1 MKIFNQAIPYNNF
14 ILSQFY
20 DKIKRKYE
28 TKCSRRKNMKT
39 ISKKRG
45 LFILGVGICF
55 AVAALSIFLEKL
67 IPGELLGA
75 SIIALFMGTMINR
88 FFHPKWIQPA
98 LKFASKKIL
107 KVAIILLG
115 ASLSV
120 STIMSVGKMTFF
132 VMIFTFAMCFGG
144 GYFVRKIFGLNW
156 KLSNLISAGTGIC
169 GGSAIAAI
177 APVIDADDK
186 DVAFAMSSTFL
197 FDMLM
202 IALYPLMG
210 KALGMTD
217 IAYGIWAGTSVN
229 DTASVVASGYAFS
242 EIAGDFAT
250 MVKLTRTIAI
260 IPTVLVFAW
269 ISTRMKQKE
278 LKAANNGKKVNIV
291 KIIPWFIGG
300 FLLLAII
307 NSIGFLPIAVSG
319 FLKQASKFLMVTALA
334 AIGLGTSITDF
345 KKAGLKP
352 MFYGITIDTLVT
364 LTALAVIWC
373 MGLM

>member
-1 MKIFNQAIPYNNF
+1 
-14 ILSQFY
+14 
-20 DKIKRKYE
+20 
-28 TKCSRRKNMKT
+28 MKT
-39 ISKKRG
+39 KNRRRYIMESKAKNRG
-45 LFILGVGICF
+45 MFILGVAICF
-55 AVAALSIFLEKL
+55 SVAGLSVFVEKL

-75 SIIALFMGTMINR
+75 SIIALFMGTIINS
-88 FFHPKWIQPA
+88 FFHPTWMKPA
-98 LKFASKKIL
+98 LKFTSKKVL
-107 KVAIILLG
+107 KVAIVLLG
-115 ASLSV
+115 ASLSIN
-120 STIMSVGKMTFF
+120 TIMSVGKMTFF

-144 GYFVRKIFGLNW
+144 GYFIRKLFGLNW

-186 DVAFAMSSTFL
+186 DIAFAMSSTFL
-197 FDMLM
+197 FDMVM
-202 IALYPLMG
+202 VALYPLMG
-210 KALGMTD
+210 KALCMSD

-260 IPTVLVFAW
+260 IPTVLVFAY
-269 ISTRMKQKE
+269 IGTRIKQKQ
-278 LKAANNGKKVNIV
+278 LKEESHGQKVNLM

-300 FLLLAII
+300 FLLLAVL
-307 NSIGFLPIAVSG
+307 NSVGCIPVTVSG
-319 FLKQASKFLMVTALA
+319 IIKGTSKFLMVTALA

-364 LTALAVIWC
+364 LTALVVIWC

>member
-1 MKIFNQAIPYNNF
+1 MQ
-14 ILSQFY
+14 
-20 DKIKRKYE
+20 
-28 TKCSRRKNMKT
+28 TKTKDHGM
-39 ISKKRG
+39 
-45 LFILGVGICF
+45 FILGVAICF
-55 AVAALSIFLEKL
+55 AVAGLSVLVENL

-75 SIIALFMGTMINR
+75 SIIALFMGTIINS
-88 FFHPKWIQPA
+88 FFHPAWMKPA
-98 LKFASKKIL
+98 LKFTSKKIL
-107 KVAIILLG
+107 KAAIVLLG

-120 STIMSVGKMTFF
+120 NTILSVGKMTFF

-144 GYFVRKIFGLNW
+144 GFFIRKLFGLNW

-169 GGSAIAAI
+169 GGSAVAAI

-186 DVAFAMSSTFL
+186 DIAFAMSSTFL
-197 FDMLM
+197 FDMVM

-210 KALGMTD
+210 KALGMSD

-242 EIAGDFAT
+242 EAAGDFAT

-260 IPTVLVFAW
+260 IPTVLVFAY
-269 ISTRMKQKE
+269 IGTRIKQKE
-278 LKAANNGKKVNIV
+278 MKAANNGQKVNLM

-300 FLLLAII
+300 FLLLAIL
-307 NSIGFLPIAVSG
+307 NSAHCIPAAVSG
-319 FLKQASKFLMVTALA
+319 IMKSTSKFLMVSALA

-345 KKAGLKP
+345 KKAGLAP

-364 LTALAVIWC
+364 LTALVVIWC

>member
-1 MKIFNQAIPYNNF
+1 MNA
-14 ILSQFY
+14 
-20 DKIKRKYE
+20 
-28 TKCSRRKNMKT
+28 
-39 ISKKRG
+39 KKPG
-45 LFILGVGICF
+45 LFLLGVAICV
-55 AVAALSIFLEKL
+55 AVAALSVLLEHL
-67 IPGELLGA
+67 IPGGLLGA
-75 SIIALFMGTMINR
+75 SIIALFMGTAINS
-88 FFHPKWIQPA
+88 FFHPDWMKPA
-98 LKFASKKIL
+98 LKFTSKKIL
-107 KVAIILLG
+107 KLAIILLG

-120 STIMSVGKMTFF
+120 NVIMSVGKMTFF

-177 APVIDADDK
+177 SPVIDADDK
-186 DVAFAMSSTFL
+186 DIAFAMSSTFL
-197 FDMLM
+197 FDMVM
-202 IALYPLMG
+202 IALYPIMG
-210 KALGMTD
+210 RLLGMSD

-242 EIAGDFAT
+242 EAAGDFAT

-269 ISTRMKQKE
+269 IGTRMKQKE
-278 LKAANNGKKVNIV
+278 LQTAGGKKVNIV
-291 KIIPWFIGG
+291 KVIPWFICG
-300 FLLLAII
+300 FLALAIV
-307 NSIGFLPIAVSG
+307 NSIGLIPAAVSG
-319 FLKQASKFLMVTALA
+319 ILKSSSKFLMVTALA

-345 KKAGLKP
+345 KKAGLAP

>member
-1 MKIFNQAIPYNNF
+1 MNPK
-14 ILSQFY
+14 
-20 DKIKRKYE
+20 
-28 TKCSRRKNMKT
+28 TKERLRF
-39 ISKKRG
+39 
-45 LFILGVGICF
+45 LLGVVICF
-55 AVAALSIFLEKL
+55 AVAGVSVLLEEL
-67 IPGELLGA
+67 IPGGLLGA
-75 SIIALFMGTMINR
+75 SIIALFMGTIINS
-88 FFHPKWIQPA
+88 FFHPAWIKPA
-98 LKFASKKIL
+98 LKFTSKKIL
-107 KVAIILLG
+107 KAAIILLG

-144 GYFVRKIFGLNW
+144 GYLVRKIFGLNW

-186 DVAFAMSSTFL
+186 DIAFAMSSTFL
-197 FDMLM
+197 FDMAM

-210 KALGMTD
+210 KALGMSD

-242 EIAGDFAT
+242 EAAGDFAT

-269 ISTRMKQKE
+269 IGVRMKKKE
-278 LKAANNGKKVNIV
+278 MQTSGDGKRVNMM

-300 FLLLAII
+300 FLLLAIV
-307 NSIGFLPIAVSG
+307 NSIGLIPVVVSG
-319 FLKQASKFLMVTALA
+319 VMKTTSKFLMVTALA
-334 AIGLGTSITDF
+334 AIGLSTSITDF

-364 LTALAVIWC
+364 LTALTVIWC

>member
-1 MKIFNQAIPYNNF
+1 MTPK
-14 ILSQFY
+14 
-20 DKIKRKYE
+20 
-28 TKCSRRKNMKT
+28 TKERL
-39 ISKKRG
+39 
-45 LFILGVGICF
+45 LFLLGIAICF
-55 AVAALSIFLEKL
+55 AVAGLSVLLEKL

-75 SIIALFMGTMINR
+75 SIIALFMGTIVNS

-98 LKFASKKIL
+98 LKFTSKKIL
-107 KVAIILLG
+107 KAAIILLG

-120 STIMSVGKMTFF
+120 STILSVGKMTFF

-144 GYFVRKIFGLNW
+144 GYFIRKLFGLNW

-169 GGSAIAAI
+169 GGSAVAAI

-186 DVAFAMSSTFL
+186 DIAFAMSSTFL
-197 FDMLM
+197 FDMVM

-210 KALGMTD
+210 KALGMSD

-242 EIAGDFAT
+242 EAAGDFAT

-269 ISTRMKQKE
+269 IGVRMKKKE
-278 LKAANNGKKVNIV
+278 MQTSSGGKKVNMM

-300 FLLLAII
+300 FLLLAIA
-307 NSIGFLPIAVSG
+307 NSIGFIPAAVSG
-319 FLKQASKFLMVTALA
+319 IMKTASKFLMVTALA
-334 AIGLGTSITDF
+334 AIGLSTSITDF

-364 LTALAVIWC
+364 LTALVVIWC

>member
-1 MKIFNQAIPYNNF
+1 MQ
-14 ILSQFY
+14 
-20 DKIKRKYE
+20 
-28 TKCSRRKNMKT
+28 TKTKE
-39 ISKKRG
+39 RG
-45 LFILGVGICF
+45 SFILGVTICF
-55 AVAALSIFLEKL
+55 AVAALSVLAEKM

-75 SIIALFMGTMINR
+75 SIIALFMGTIINS
-88 FFHPKWIQPA
+88 FFHPAWMKPA
-98 LKFASKKIL
+98 LKFTSKKVL
-107 KVAIILLG
+107 KVAIVLLG

-120 STIMSVGKMTFF
+120 STILSVGKMTFF
-132 VMIFTFAMCFGG
+132 VMLFTFAMCFGG
-144 GYFVRKIFGLNW
+144 GYFIRKIFGLNW

-186 DVAFAMSSTFL
+186 DIAFAMSSTFL
-197 FDMLM
+197 FDMVM

-210 KALGMTD
+210 KALGMSD

-242 EIAGDFAT
+242 EVAGDFAT

-260 IPTVLVFAW
+260 IPTVLVFAY
-269 ISTRMKQKE
+269 IGTRIKQKE
-278 LKAANNGKKVNIV
+278 LKAANNGRKVDLM

-300 FLLLAII
+300 FLLLAIF
-307 NSIGFLPIAVSG
+307 NSIGFIPIAASTVMKST
-319 FLKQASKFLMVTALA
+319 SKFLMVSALA
-334 AIGLGTSITDF
+334 AIGLSTSITDF
-345 KKAGLKP
+345 KKAGLAP

-364 LTALAVIWC
+364 LTALGVIWC

>member
-1 MKIFNQAIPYNNF
+1 MKP
-14 ILSQFY
+14 
-20 DKIKRKYE
+20 K
-28 TKCSRRKNMKT
+28 TKDRLMF
-39 ISKKRG
+39 
-45 LFILGVGICF
+45 LLGVAICF
-55 AVAALSIFLEKL
+55 AVAGVSVWLEEL
-67 IPGELLGA
+67 IPGGLLGA
-75 SIIALFMGTMINR
+75 SIIALFMGTIINS
-88 FFHPKWIQPA
+88 FFHPAWIKPA
-98 LKFASKKIL
+98 LKFTSKRIL
-107 KVAIILLG
+107 KTAIVLLG
-115 ASLSV
+115 ASLSI

-144 GYFVRKIFGLNW
+144 GYFIRKLFGLNW

-169 GGSAIAAI
+169 GGSAVAAI

-186 DVAFAMSSTFL
+186 DIAFAMSSTFL
-197 FDMLM
+197 FDMVM

-210 KALGMTD
+210 KALGMSD

-242 EIAGDFAT
+242 EAAGDFAT

-269 ISTRMKQKE
+269 IGVRVKKKE
-278 LKAANNGKKVNIV
+278 MQASGDGKKVNMM

-307 NSIGFLPIAVSG
+307 NSVGWIPADVSG
-319 FLKQASKFLMVTALA
+319 VIKSTSKFLMVTALA
-334 AIGLGTSITDF
+334 AIGLNTSLVDF
-345 KKAGLKP
+345 KKAGLAP
-352 MFYGITIDTLVT
+352 MFYGVTMDTLVT
-364 LTALAVIWC
+364 LTALGVIWC

>member
-1 MKIFNQAIPYNNF
+1 MQ
-14 ILSQFY
+14 
-20 DKIKRKYE
+20 
-28 TKCSRRKNMKT
+28 TKNKE
-39 ISKKRG
+39 RG
-45 LFILGVGICF
+45 AFILGVAICF
-55 AVAALSIFLEKL
+55 AVAALSVLAEKM

-75 SIIALFMGTMINR
+75 SIIALFMGTIINS
-88 FFHPKWIQPA
+88 FFHPAWMKPA
-98 LKFASKKIL
+98 LKFTSKKVL
-107 KVAIILLG
+107 KVAIVLLG

-120 STIMSVGKMTFF
+120 STILSVGKMTFF
-132 VMIFTFAMCFGG
+132 VMLFTFAMCFGG
-144 GYFVRKIFGLNW
+144 GYFIRKIFGLNW

-186 DVAFAMSSTFL
+186 DIAFAMSSTFL
-197 FDMLM
+197 FDMVM

-210 KALGMTD
+210 KALGMSD

-242 EIAGDFAT
+242 EVAGDFAT

-260 IPTVLVFAW
+260 IPTVLVFAY
-269 ISTRMKQKE
+269 IGTRIKQKE
-278 LKAANNGKKVNIV
+278 LKAANNGRKVDLM

-300 FLLLAII
+300 FLLLAIF
-307 NSIGFLPIAVSG
+307 NSVGFIPIAASAVMKST
-319 FLKQASKFLMVTALA
+319 SKFLMVSALA
-334 AIGLGTSITDF
+334 AIGLSTSFTDF
-345 KKAGLKP
+345 KKAGLAP

-364 LTALAVIWC
+364 LTALGVIWC

>member
-1 MKIFNQAIPYNNF
+1 MNPK
-14 ILSQFY
+14 
-20 DKIKRKYE
+20 
-28 TKCSRRKNMKT
+28 TKSRAT
-39 ISKKRG
+39 
-45 LFILGVGICF
+45 FVLGVAICF
-55 AVAALSIFLEKL
+55 AVAALSVFLEKL

-75 SIIALFMGTMINR
+75 SIIALFAGTIINS
-88 FFHPKWIQPA
+88 FFHPAWIKPA
-98 LKFASKKIL
+98 LKFTSKKIL
-107 KVAIILLG
+107 KAAIILLG

-144 GYFVRKIFGLNW
+144 GYFVRKVFGLNW
-156 KLSNLISAGTGIC
+156 KLGNLISAGTGIC

-186 DVAFAMSSTFL
+186 DIAFAMSSTFL
-197 FDMLM
+197 FDMVM

-210 KALGMTD
+210 KALGMSD

-242 EIAGDFAT
+242 EAAGDFAT

-260 IPTVLVFAW
+260 IPTVLVFAY
-269 ISTRMKQKE
+269 IGTRIKQKE
-278 LKAANNGKKVNIV
+278 MKAENNGQKVNLV
-291 KIIPWFIGG
+291 KIVPWFIGG
-300 FLLLAII
+300 FLLLAVL
-307 NSIGFLPIAVSG
+307 NSIGFIPAAVSG
-319 FLKQASKFLMVTALA
+319 IMKSTSKFLMVTALA

-345 KKAGLKP
+345 KKAGLSP
-352 MFYGITIDTLVT
+352 MFYGITVDTLVT
-364 LTALAVIWC
+364 LTALIVIWC

>member
-1 MKIFNQAIPYNNF
+1 MNSK
-14 ILSQFY
+14 
-20 DKIKRKYE
+20 
-28 TKCSRRKNMKT
+28 TKECL
-39 ISKKRG
+39 
-45 LFILGVGICF
+45 LFLFGVAICF
-55 AVAALSIFLEKL
+55 AVAGVSVFLEEQ
-67 IPGELLGA
+67 IPGGLMGA
-75 SIIALFMGTMINR
+75 SIIALFMGTIINS
-88 FFHPKWIQPA
+88 FFHPAWMKPA
-98 LKFASKKIL
+98 LKFTSKRIL
-107 KVAIILLG
+107 KAAIVLLG

-132 VMIFTFAMCFGG
+132 VMIFTFAMCFGA
-144 GYFVRKIFGLNW
+144 GYFIRKPFGLNW

-169 GGSAIAAI
+169 GGSAVAAI

-186 DVAFAMSSTFL
+186 DIAFAMSSTFL
-197 FDMLM
+197 FDMVM

-210 KALGMTD
+210 KALGMSD

-242 EIAGDFAT
+242 EAAGDFAT

-269 ISTRMKQKE
+269 IGTRIKQKE
-278 LKAANNGKKVNIV
+278 LKTAGDGKKVNLM

-300 FLLLAII
+300 FLLLAMI
-307 NSIGFLPIAVSG
+307 NSAGLIPSNVSAIM
-319 FLKQASKFLMVTALA
+319 KATSKFLMVTALA
-334 AIGLGTSITDF
+334 AIGLNTSLLDF
-345 KKAGLKP
+345 KNAGLKP

-364 LTALAVIWC
+364 LTALVVIWC

>member
-1 MKIFNQAIPYNNF
+1 MQ
-14 ILSQFY
+14 
-20 DKIKRKYE
+20 
-28 TKCSRRKNMKT
+28 TKNKECCA
-39 ISKKRG
+39 
-45 LFILGVGICF
+45 FILGVAICF
-55 AVAALSIFLEKL
+55 AIAALSVLAEKM

-75 SIIALFMGTMINR
+75 SIIALFMGTIINS
-88 FFHPKWIQPA
+88 FFHPAWMKPA
-98 LKFASKKIL
+98 LKFTSKKVL
-107 KVAIILLG
+107 KVAIVLLG

-120 STIMSVGKMTFF
+120 STILSVGKMTFF
-132 VMIFTFAMCFGG
+132 VMLFTFAMCFGG
-144 GYFVRKIFGLNW
+144 GYFIRKIFGLNW

-186 DVAFAMSSTFL
+186 DIAFAMSSTFL
-197 FDMLM
+197 FDMVM

-210 KALGMTD
+210 KALGMSD

-242 EIAGDFAT
+242 EVAGDFAT

-260 IPTVLVFAW
+260 IPTVLVFAY
-269 ISTRMKQKE
+269 IGTRIKQKE
-278 LKAANNGKKVNIV
+278 LKAANNGRKVDLM

-300 FLLLAII
+300 FLLLAIF
-307 NSIGFLPIAVSG
+307 NSVGFIPIAASAVMKST
-319 FLKQASKFLMVTALA
+319 SKFLMVSALA
-334 AIGLGTSITDF
+334 AIGLSTSITDF
-345 KKAGLKP
+345 KKAGLAP

-364 LTALAVIWC
+364 LTALGVIWC

>member
-1 MKIFNQAIPYNNF
+1 MQA
-14 ILSQFY
+14 
-20 DKIKRKYE
+20 KA
-28 TKCSRRKNMKT
+28 KT
-39 ISKKRG
+39 SG
-45 LFILGVGICF
+45 LFLLGVAICF
-55 AVAALSIFLEKL
+55 AVAGLSVAVEAL

-75 SIIALFMGTMINR
+75 SIIALFMGTIINS
-88 FFHPKWIQPA
+88 FFHPTWIKPA
-98 LKFASKKIL
+98 LKFTSKKIL

-120 STIMSVGKMTFF
+120 GTIMSVGSMTFF

-144 GYFVRKIFGLNW
+144 GYFVRKLFGLNW

-169 GGSAIAAI
+169 GGSAVAAI

-197 FDMLM
+197 FDMVM
-202 IALYPLMG
+202 VALYPLMG
-210 KALGMTD
+210 SALGMSD
-217 IAYGIWAGTSVN
+217 VAYGIWAGTSVN
-229 DTASVVASGYAFS
+229 DTASVVAAGYAFS
-242 EIAGDFAT
+242 DAAGDFAT

-260 IPTVLVFAW
+260 IPTVLVFAY
-269 ISTRMKQKE
+269 ISTRIKQKE
-278 LKAANNGKKVNIV
+278 LKAANNGQKVNLM

-300 FLLLAII
+300 FLLLAGL
-307 NSIGFLPIAVSG
+307 NSVGCIPVAVSG
-319 FLKQASKFLMVTALA
+319 VMKGASKFLMVTALA
-334 AIGLGTSITDF
+334 AIGLGTSLADF

-364 LTALAVIWC
+364 ITALVVIRC

>member
-1 MKIFNQAIPYNNF
+1 MKP
-14 ILSQFY
+14 
-20 DKIKRKYE
+20 K
-28 TKCSRRKNMKT
+28 TKDRL
-39 ISKKRG
+39 
-45 LFILGVGICF
+45 LFWLGVAICF
-55 AVAALSIFLEKL
+55 AVAALSVLVEKL

-75 SIIALFMGTMINR
+75 SIIALFMGTIINS
-88 FFHPKWIQPA
+88 FFHPAWMKPA

-107 KVAIILLG
+107 KAAIVLLG
-115 ASLSV
+115 ASLSIR
-120 STIMSVGKMTFF
+120 TIMSVGQMTFF

-144 GYFVRKIFGLNW
+144 GYFIRKLFGLNW

-169 GGSAIAAI
+169 GGSAVAAI

-186 DVAFAMSSTFL
+186 DIAFAMSSTFL
-197 FDMLM
+197 FDMVM

-242 EIAGDFAT
+242 EAAGDFAT

-269 ISTRMKQKE
+269 IGVRMKKKE
-278 LKAANNGKKVNIV
+278 MQATGDGKKVNMMR
-291 KIIPWFIGG
+291 IIPWFIGG
-300 FLLLAII
+300 FLLLAVL
-307 NSIGFLPIAVSG
+307 NSIGSIPVAVAAGMKST
-319 FLKQASKFLMVTALA
+319 SKFLMVTALA
-334 AIGLGTSITDF
+334 AIGLNTSLLDF

-364 LTALAVIWC
+364 LTALVVIWC

>member
-1 MKIFNQAIPYNNF
+1 MNPK
-14 ILSQFY
+14 
-20 DKIKRKYE
+20 
-28 TKCSRRKNMKT
+28 TKERLRF
-39 ISKKRG
+39 
-45 LFILGVGICF
+45 LLGVVICF
-55 AVAALSIFLEKL
+55 AVAGVSVLLEEL
-67 IPGELLGA
+67 IPGGLLGA
-75 SIIALFMGTMINR
+75 SIIALFMGTIINS
-88 FFHPKWIQPA
+88 FFHPAWIKPA
-98 LKFASKKIL
+98 LKFTSKKIL
-107 KVAIILLG
+107 KAAIILLG

-144 GYFVRKIFGLNW
+144 GYLVRKIFGLNW

-186 DVAFAMSSTFL
+186 DIAFAMSSTFL
-197 FDMLM
+197 FDMAM

-210 KALGMTD
+210 KALGMSD

-242 EIAGDFAT
+242 EAAGDFAT

-269 ISTRMKQKE
+269 IGVRMKKKE
-278 LKAANNGKKVNIV
+278 MQTSDDGKKVNMM

-300 FLLLAII
+300 FLLLAIV
-307 NSIGFLPIAVSG
+307 NSIGLIPVVVSG
-319 FLKQASKFLMVTALA
+319 VMKTTSKFLMVTALA
-334 AIGLGTSITDF
+334 AIGLSTSITDF

>member
-1 MKIFNQAIPYNNF
+1 MSPK
-14 ILSQFY
+14 
-20 DKIKRKYE
+20 
-28 TKCSRRKNMKT
+28 TKDHL
-39 ISKKRG
+39 
-45 LFILGVGICF
+45 LFALGVAICF
-55 AVAALSIFLEKL
+55 ALAALSVLLENL
-67 IPGELLGA
+67 IPGGLLGA
-75 SIIALFMGTMINR
+75 SIIALFAGTIINS
-88 FFHPKWIQPA
+88 FFHPAWIKPA
-98 LKFASKKIL
+98 LKFTSKRIL
-107 KVAIILLG
+107 KAAIVLLG

-120 STIMSVGKMTFF
+120 STIVSVGKMTFF

-144 GYFVRKIFGLNW
+144 GFFVRKLFGLNW

-169 GGSAIAAI
+169 GGSAVAAI

-186 DVAFAMSSTFL
+186 DIAFALSSTFL
-197 FDMLM
+197 FDMVM

-210 KALGMTD
+210 KALGMSD

-242 EIAGDFAT
+242 EAAGDFAT

-269 ISTRMKQKE
+269 IGVRMKKKE
-278 LKAANNGKKVNIV
+278 MQSSGGTKVNMV

-300 FLLLAII
+300 FLLLAIA
-307 NSIGFLPIAVSG
+307 NSVGLIPAAASG
-319 FLKQASKFLMVTALA
+319 VMKTASKFLMVTALA
-334 AIGLGTSITDF
+334 AIGLNTSLTDF

-352 MFYGITIDTLVT
+352 MFYGVTIDTLVT
-364 LTALAVIWC
+364 LTALGVIWC

>member
-1 MKIFNQAIPYNNF
+1 M
-14 ILSQFY
+14 
-20 DKIKRKYE
+20 
-28 TKCSRRKNMKT
+28 
-39 ISKKRG
+39 
-45 LFILGVGICF
+45 LFILGVAICF
-55 AVAALSIFLEKL
+55 AVAALSVLVEKL

-75 SIIALFMGTMINR
+75 SIIALFMGTIINS
-88 FFHPKWIQPA
+88 FFHPAWMKPA

-107 KVAIILLG
+107 KAAIVLLG
-115 ASLSV
+115 ASLSIR
-120 STIMSVGKMTFF
+120 TIMSVGQMTFF

-144 GYFVRKIFGLNW
+144 GYFIRKMFGLNW

-169 GGSAIAAI
+169 GGSAVAAI

-186 DVAFAMSSTFL
+186 DIAFAMSSTFL
-197 FDMLM
+197 FDMVM

-242 EIAGDFAT
+242 EAAGDFAT

-269 ISTRMKQKE
+269 IGVRMKKKE
-278 LKAANNGKKVNIV
+278 MQATGDGKKVNMM

-300 FLLLAII
+300 FLLLAVL
-307 NSIGFLPIAVSG
+307 NSVGCIPVAVAAGIKST
-319 FLKQASKFLMVTALA
+319 SKFLMVTALA
-334 AIGLGTSITDF
+334 AIGLSTSITDF

-364 LTALAVIWC
+364 LTALVVIWC

>member
-1 MKIFNQAIPYNNF
+1 MKKNLN
-14 ILSQFY
+14 SQ
-20 DKIKRKYE
+20 
-28 TKCSRRKNMKT
+28 
-39 ISKKRG
+39 G
-45 LFILGVGICF
+45 LFVLGIGICF
-55 AVAALSIFLEKL
+55 LVAFLSILLERL

-75 SIIALFMGTMINR
+75 SIIALFMGTAINS
-88 FFHPKWIQPA
+88 FFHPAWIKPA
-98 LKFASKKIL
+98 LKFTSKKIL
-107 KVAIILLG
+107 KGAIILLG

-120 STIMSVGKMTFF
+120 STILSVGKMTFF
-132 VMIFTFAMCFGG
+132 VMLFTFAMCFGG
-144 GYFVRKIFGLNW
+144 GYFIRKLFKLNW

-169 GGSAIAAI
+169 GGSAVAAI

-186 DVAFAMSSTFL
+186 DIAFAMSSTFL
-197 FDMLM
+197 FDMVM

-242 EIAGDFAT
+242 EAAGDFAT

-260 IPTVLVFAW
+260 IPTVLVFAY
-269 ISTRMKQKE
+269 IGIRVKRKE
-278 LKAANNGKKVNIV
+278 MQAAGEGKKVNLV

-300 FLLLAII
+300 FLLLAIF
-307 NSIGFLPIAVSG
+307 NSVGFIPANVST
-319 FLKQASKFLMVTALA
+319 LMKSTSKFLMVTALA
-334 AIGLGTSITDF
+334 AIGLNTSITDF
-345 KKAGLKP
+345 KKAGLAP

-364 LTALAVIWC
+364 LTALVVIWC